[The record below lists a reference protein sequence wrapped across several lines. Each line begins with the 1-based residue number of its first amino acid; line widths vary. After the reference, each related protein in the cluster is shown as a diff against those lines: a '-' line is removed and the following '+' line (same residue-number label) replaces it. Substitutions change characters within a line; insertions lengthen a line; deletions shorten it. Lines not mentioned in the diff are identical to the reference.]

1 MKTIEEMQA
10 AVDVIRDA
18 CQRLGIALIGVC
30 YAEGINSEIEI
41 VDTAALATSDI
52 DRLTNT
58 VERMGVES
66 FYVEGIGD
74 AGIAEAS
81 RVGQPAGKA
90 SSAKGATGWR
100 PISDAPKDG
109 TSVLLTDGFTRAVAY
124 WEAPGVFGRNHMW
137 VIREYSAG
145 DYNSW
150 IEFYDPTHWMPL
162 PDFPNTSEPIGISP
176 APSFGEYDE
185 HQ

>member
-162 PDFPNTSEPIGISP
+162 PDFPNASGKPTDAAGGRS
-176 APSFGEYDE
+176 A
-185 HQ
+185 

>member
-1 MKTIEEMQA
+1 VKTIEEMQA

-162 PDFPNTSEPIGISP
+162 PDFPNAEVSGR
-176 APSFGEYDE
+176 PSGRSA
-185 HQ
+185 